1 MPAVKYDVPRE
12 ATIRVANTGSAI
24 AHWHFVSK
32 LEDPRI
38 CRRWLSVSHT
48 DGLLLPGEAV
58 DITLTVRVDKKTA
71 QLLNL
76 GRELLDDVL
85 VLRVENSG
93 DFFVSVAA
101 TFLRSC
107 YGMSLEEL
115 IYTPQPARETRLP
128 ALAAGGAKGN
138 ADLLE
143 PPPAPQGAPKQTV
156 PKEIWRLADAIHNGG
171 HNGPGNALKEKNV
184 FVSGDAD
191 AGEVAAVR
199 EALDCGLPLPVC
211 SPHALATALLTLLGA
226 LPRPVLPPELCPSAE
241 IEPGNM
247 GAWCR
252 RYLDALPPLNAALL
266 VYLLSFLRAVLAQS
280 DYNRATPAK
289 LAAVF
294 AACLLPNAA
303 DTDISKDEKNRRET
317 RQQLMEPILVF
328 LLTSPQL

>member
-1 MPAVKYDVPRE
+1 MKYDVPRE
-12 ATIRVANTGSAI
+12 STVRVANTGSAI
-24 AHWHFVSK
+24 AHWHFVPK

-38 CRRWLSVSHT
+38 CRRWVSVSHE

-58 DITLTVRVDKKTA
+58 DVTLTVRVDKKTA
-71 QLLNL
+71 QAMNL

-101 TFLRSC
+101 TYLRSSW
-107 YGMSLEEL
+107 GMSLEEL
-115 IYTPQPARETRLP
+115 IYTPQPSRETRLP
-128 ALAAGGAKGN
+128 ALAAGGGKGN

-156 PKEIWRLADAIHNGG
+156 PKEVWRLADALHNGG
-171 HNGPGNALKEKNV
+171 HNGPGNALKERNL
-184 FVSGDAD
+184 FVSADAD
-191 AGEVAAVR
+191 ASEVAAVR

-211 SPHALATALLTLLGA
+211 SPHALAAALTTLLDA
-226 LPRPVLPPELCPSAE
+226 LPRPLLPPELCPTSDVDPATLR
-241 IEPGNM
+241 
-247 GAWCR
+247 AWCR
-252 RYLDALPPLNAALL
+252 RYLDALPPLSHALL
-266 VYLLSFLRAVLAQS
+266 VYLLAFLRAVLAQS

-303 DTDISKDEKNRRET
+303 DADISKEEKGRRET
-317 RQQLMEPILVF
+317 RQQLMEPVLVY